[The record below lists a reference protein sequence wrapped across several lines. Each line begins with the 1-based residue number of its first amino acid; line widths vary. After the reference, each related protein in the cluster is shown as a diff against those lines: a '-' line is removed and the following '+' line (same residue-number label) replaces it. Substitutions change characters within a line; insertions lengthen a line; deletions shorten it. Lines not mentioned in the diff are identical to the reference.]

1 MKNINYI
8 WTKKAEDDARTK
20 GLEPRRAGTAAYL
33 GYEPLQPGEVAN
45 AWTAKGYVT
54 PLTIEQQI
62 INHYMQFVTD
72 VETIVDDRRILYRVG
87 DRFAVEVTRCD
98 HDLNNPHDNMRVW
111 RKAGFIKTMLPTHIA
126 VDTYYYD
133 INGNCWGLYNITEK
147 LSDDGNRRV
156 INFDYLREWTQD
168 NINELVAECI
178 RMCEMDI
185 THQGEAVTAC

>member
-8 WTKKAEDDARTK
+8 WTKKVEDDART
-20 GLEPRRAGTAAYL
+20 
-33 GYEPLQPGEVAN
+33 
-45 AWTAKGYVT
+45 
-54 PLTIEQQI
+54 
-62 INHYMQFVTD
+62 
-72 VETIVDDRRILYRVG
+72 
-87 DRFAVEVTRCD
+87 VEVTRCD
-98 HDLNNPHDNMRVW
+98 HDLNNPHDNMRVC

-126 VDTYYYD
+126 VETYYYD

-178 RMCEMDI
+178 RMREMDI

>member
-8 WTKKAEDDARTK
+8 WTKKVEDDARTK
-20 GLEPRRAGTAAYL
+20 GLEPRRAG
-33 GYEPLQPGEVAN
+33 
-45 AWTAKGYVT
+45 TAKGYVT

-72 VETIVDDRRILYRVG
+72 VET
-87 DRFAVEVTRCD
+87 
-98 HDLNNPHDNMRVW
+98 
-111 RKAGFIKTMLPTHIA
+111 
-126 VDTYYYD
+126 YYYD
-133 INGNCWGLYNITEK
+133 INGNRWGLYNITEK

-178 RMCEMDI
+178 RMREMDI

>member
-20 GLEPRRAGTAAYL
+20 GLEPRRAGTAAY
-33 GYEPLQPGEVAN
+33 
-45 AWTAKGYVT
+45 
-54 PLTIEQQI
+54 
-62 INHYMQFVTD
+62 
-72 VETIVDDRRILYRVG
+72 
-87 DRFAVEVTRCD
+87 EVTRCD

-126 VDTYYYD
+126 VETYYYD

-178 RMCEMDI
+178 RMREMDI

>member
-8 WTKKAEDDARTK
+8 WTKKAEDDARAK

-45 AWTAKGYVT
+45 AWIAKGYVT

-62 INHYMQFVTD
+62 INHYLQFITGTEVYNGGNF
-72 VETIVDDRRILYRVG
+72 EIVVSK
-87 DRFAVEVTRCD
+87 CD
-98 HDLNNPHDNMRVW
+98 HDLSYKHDTMRVW

-126 VDTYYYD
+126 VETYYYD

-178 RMCEMDI
+178 RMYEMNI

>member
-8 WTKKAEDDARTK
+8 WTKKAEDDARAK

-45 AWTAKGYVT
+45 AWIAKGYVT

-62 INHYMQFVTD
+62 INHYLQFITGTEVYNGGNQIRYH
-72 VETIVDDRRILYRVG
+72 VGGNFEIVVSK
-87 DRFAVEVTRCD
+87 CD
-98 HDLNNPHDNMRVW
+98 HDLSYKHDTMRVW

-126 VDTYYYD
+126 VETYYYD

-147 LSDDGNRRV
+147 LSDDGNRCV

-178 RMCEMDI
+178 RMYEMNI

>member
-1 MKNINYI
+1 MK
-8 WTKKAEDDARTK
+8 RT
-20 GLEPRRAGTAAYL
+20 E
-33 GYEPLQPGEVAN
+33 
-45 AWTAKGYVT
+45 
-54 PLTIEQQI
+54 IEQQI

-98 HDLNNPHDNMRVW
+98 HDLNNPHDMMRVW

-126 VDTYYYD
+126 VETYYYD
-133 INGNCWGLYNITEK
+133 INGNCWGLYNVTHK
-147 LSDDGNRRV
+147 LSDDGHRHV

-178 RMCEMDI
+178 RMREMDI